1 MSATRLQI
9 ADALV
14 EALQEQLDDVDDLVV
29 ERRIVPNY
37 EAKDLGDTHIVVVPG
52 DRDDTIETRA
62 TNLGGKTIQ
71 LGVMRRLP
79 TAEAES
85 PDGVQGEALDALVNL
100 VDRVCDLFGE
110 DGELRGMPMANAD
123 WMALEL
129 AIPVNATLL
138 TDHRIFQSIIQL
150 TYQE

>member
-1 MSATRLQI
+1 MSATRLAI

-14 EALQEQLDDVDDLVV
+14 EALQEQLDDVEGLVV

-37 EAKDLGDTHIVVVPG
+37 EAKDLEETHIVIVPG
-52 DRDDTIETRA
+52 DRDDAIETRA
-62 TNLGGKTIQ
+62 TNLGSKTIQ

-110 DGELRGMPMANAD
+110 DGELRSEPMAGAD
-123 WMALEL
+123 WMAVEL
-129 AIPVNATLL
+129 AVPVNATLL